1 MVNAIPFN
9 LINSF
14 RFSSDHAIFRNMK
27 TIFNP
32 FLRDISVEGG
42 GIQIVKEDNYIVFS
56 DD

>member
-32 FLRDISVEGG
+32 FLRDITVEGD
-42 GIQIVKEDNYIVFS
+42 IQIVKEDNYIVFS